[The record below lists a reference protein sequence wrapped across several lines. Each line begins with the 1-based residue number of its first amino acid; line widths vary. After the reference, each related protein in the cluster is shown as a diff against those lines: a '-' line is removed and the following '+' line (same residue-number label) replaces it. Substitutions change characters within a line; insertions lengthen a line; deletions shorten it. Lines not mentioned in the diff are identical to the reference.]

1 MTNTSEIRGM
11 TLYQCFNSVPPN
23 FSAAQRLLEQ
33 GAHIN
38 ASEDSDGTPLL
49 AQIIMDCFYDSE
61 SKYLPAAVRF
71 FLENGYDV
79 HKENGKY
86 GGEALYA
93 LCYSTYDKHI
103 LDAAKLLLDAGADP
117 LYVTDT
123 VPEDVTVLDV
133 VSEKASAGIPVY
145 DSLEQ
150 ECLFWVLYDIMKAKT
165 KSLSYS
171 GIRWADAVIGKRIEK
186 VCSCASTA
194 EAALFDYA
202 TGSHDYR
209 NCFTD
214 DMVLVCEGIPLR
226 LTHYCHAYVKPFGIA
241 DKTIDLSEHFP
252 SLIGRQIKVVQFL
265 TNTVELEC
273 RRLHGSSL
281 EISLDD
287 GRTLAIRDNG
297 DRLGEEYCARMEL
310 L

>member
-1 MTNTSEIRGM
+1 MDLPINEKSQRLLD
-11 TLYQCFNSVPPN
+11 TLMAIPPN
-23 FSAAQRLLEQ
+23 FCAAKRLLQQ
-33 GAHIN
+33 GADIN
-38 ASEDSDGTPLL
+38 AREDSDGTPLL

-61 SKYLPAAVRF
+61 SKYLPAVVRF

-93 LCYSTYDKHI
+93 LCYSTYDKYI

-123 VPEDVTVLDV
+123 VPEEVTVLHV

-150 ECLFWVLYDIMKAKT
+150 ECLFWVLYDIMEAKT
-165 KSLSYS
+165 KNLPYS
-171 GIRWADAVIGKRIEK
+171 GIRWADAVFGKRIEQ

-194 EAALFDYA
+194 EAALFDHA
-202 TGSHDYR
+202 AGSHEYR

-214 DMVLVCEGIPLR
+214 DIVLVCEGIPLR
-226 LTHYCHAYVKPFGIA
+226 LTHYCHAYVKPFGVA

-252 SLIGRQIKVVQFL
+252 SLIGRQITDIQLL
-265 TNTVELEC
+265 TNTIELER

-310 L
+310 Q